1 MTQAAQ
7 ASQLPEAFSGEA
19 AAEPSFR
26 DSKLLNSAASHQ
38 RRADGTL
45 LMKSL
50 DDPGEITES
59 TFSEFVA
66 QWAQTRGT
74 QVALAERNGPDTWRT
89 IDWAGFHRQMLS
101 VAAALLELGLS
112 QARPLMILSGNS
124 IEMAVLTMAAD
135 YVGIPTAPVTP
146 ASALMS
152 QEFTRLI
159 DMHALVEPA
168 AVFVQAVGP
177 FAKALQALGTPASEI
192 IAVQGSTPGQITWQS
207 LVETPMTPQRLAAV
221 QAAHEAIDVDRDVAR
236 IFFTS
241 GSTGVPKGVPLRYR
255 NAAAMIGQI
264 RYMHRPM
271 LDETVVMLDWLPW
284 SHAFGAVAN
293 FGRLF
298 VTGGSFYIDD
308 GRPLPAMFART
319 VQNLRE
325 VSPSFYAN
333 VPAAFA
339 MLSAELERDETLA
352 RSFFSRLNFAGYGGA
367 SLPRDVW
374 KRFQAVAV
382 RTMGQRIVFA
392 SGFGATET
400 TGLGSGFTM
409 PGDDVDNIGLPG
421 PGVELKLVPLEGE
434 EGRYEI
440 RTRGHHVFPGYL
452 KRPDLSTAAFDD
464 EGFYCLGDAV
474 RLADPQLPGA
484 GLRYAGRCVEDFKL
498 ASGTWVRTGAVRLGL
513 IEACAPLLADAV
525 ICGHDRHQLGALA
538 WPNVAQ
544 CRALAP
550 ELAELPVEALIR
562 HPLVLDALRA
572 RLRTQVGAS
581 SQQVRR
587 VILMAEPP
595 SPDAY
600 EIADKGYVNQAIT
613 RQRRAH
619 LIDVLYA
626 DPVDAA
632 VASIG

>member
-1 MTQAAQ
+1 MSYAPQGSAQ
-7 ASQLPEAFSGEA
+7 ASY
-19 AAEPSFR
+19 R

-38 RRADGTL
+38 RLADGTL

-50 DDPGEITES
+50 DEPGVIAES
-59 TFSEFVA
+59 SFSEFVA
-66 QWAQTRGT
+66 QWAQSRGA
-74 QVALAERNGPDTWRT
+74 QVALAERNGPDSWRT
-89 IDWAGFHRQMLS
+89 VDWAAFHRQMLS

-112 QARPLMILSGNS
+112 QTRPLMILSGNS
-124 IEMAVLTMAAD
+124 IELAVLTMAAD

-146 ASALMS
+146 AAALMS

-168 AVFVQAVGP
+168 AVFVQSLGP
-177 FAKALQALGTPASEI
+177 FAKALEVLGTPAAEI
-192 IAVQGSTPGQITWQS
+192 IAVQGSTAGQITWQS
-207 LVETPMTPQRLAAV
+207 LIETPMTPQRRAAV
-221 QAAHEAIDVDRDVAR
+221 QAAHQAIDAERDVAR

-241 GSTGVPKGVPLRYR
+241 GSTGVPKGVPLHYR

-271 LDETVVMLDWLPW
+271 LAETVVMLDWLPW

-293 FGRLF
+293 LGRLF

-308 GRPLPAMFART
+308 GRPLPALFGRT

-333 VPAAFA
+333 VPAAWA
-339 MLSAELERDETLA
+339 MLSAELERDEALA
-352 RSFFSRLNFAGYGGA
+352 HSFFSRLNFAGYGGA
-367 SLPRDVW
+367 SLARDVW
-374 KRFQAVAV
+374 KRFQDVAV
-382 RTMGQRIVFA
+382 RTVGQRIVFA

-409 PGDDVDNIGLPG
+409 PGEEVDNIGLPG

-440 RTRGHHVFPGYL
+440 RTRGPHVFPGYL

-464 EGFYCLGDAV
+464 EGYYCLGDAV
-474 RLADPQLPGA
+474 RLADPQAPEA

-498 ASGTWVRTGAVRLGL
+498 GSGTWVRTGAVRLGL
-513 IEACAPLLADAV
+513 VESCAPLLADAV
-525 ICGHDRHQLGALA
+525 ICGHDRDKVAALA

-544 CRALAP
+544 CRSLAP
-550 ELAELPVEALIR
+550 ELAEAPVETLIR
-562 HPLVLDALRA
+562 HPLVIGALRA
-572 RLRTQVGAS
+572 MLRTQTGPG
-581 SQQVRR
+581 SQQVYR
-587 VILMAEPP
+587 VMLMAEAP

-626 DPVDAA
+626 DRADAA
-632 VASIG
+632 IARID